1 MYKAVLFDLFGTLIE
16 SPLMTAYREMVAE
29 IADVL
34 GQPAETFQE
43 PWMSINDGRLDGSFG
58 SSEGDILAVAELVGA
73 SVSDSQM
80 AQCMELRRSITRK
93 FLTPKAGVI
102 AMLEELNEMG
112 CDIGLVTDCVY
123 DVPAVWLDT
132 EFSPYF
138 AAAHYSCVTHVR
150 KPNAKAYQV
159 VLGELGVSAD
169 ETLFVGDGG
178 SDELNGAVRVGID
191 AVQIDDLISKDEGA
205 VGVLRVGVVD
215 WDGPVIK
222 SMGELPDYV
231 RNRS

>member
-1 MYKAVLFDLFGTLIE
+1 M
-16 SPLMTAYREMVAE
+16 
-29 IADVL
+29 
-34 GQPAETFQE
+34 
-43 PWMSINDGRLDGSFG
+43 
-58 SSEGDILAVAELVGA
+58 AELVGA